1 MLKNNF
7 NLEDII
13 QNGLFVNANDY
24 IILISLSSLAFEQNI
39 LIGPYAKINVNRVPF
54 TLLINLKIE

>member
-7 NLEDII
+7 NLEVII

-24 IILISLSSLAFEQNI
+24 IILIALSTLAFEQNT
-39 LIGPYAKINVNRVPF
+39 LRETYAKINVNRIPF
-54 TLLINLKIE
+54 TLLINF

>member
-24 IILISLSSLAFEQNI
+24 IILISLSTLAFEQNI
-39 LIGPYAKINVNRVPF
+39 QMGSYAKINVNRVPF
-54 TLLINLKIE
+54 TLLINF

>member
-1 MLKNNF
+1 LKN
-7 NLEDII
+7 II
-13 QNGLFVNANDY
+13 QNGLLINANDY

-39 LIGPYAKINVNRVPF
+39 LIGPYAKINVNRLPF